1 MVSIHYKTNVKAMSR
16 WCLFTHLLEVAFPE
30 LVCSHTRNINV
41 DCDSDTRHFI
51 SPAVFTALLD
61 YLVLAV
67 NKQSKTKIFRHLIEL
82 FDMFPLSKQRDPSSC
97 KNNAAFTP
105 VRIPKVLT

>member
-1 MVSIHYKTNVKAMSR
+1 MSR
-16 WCLFTHLLEVAFPE
+16 WYLFTHLLEVTFPE

-67 NKQSKTKIFRHLIEL
+67 Y
-82 FDMFPLSKQRDPSSC
+82 
-97 KNNAAFTP
+97 
-105 VRIPKVLT
+105 

>member
-1 MVSIHYKTNVKAMSR
+1 MFMTSRKLRLVQWFLSIRRLKAMSR

-67 NKQSKTKIFRHLIEL
+67 Y
-82 FDMFPLSKQRDPSSC
+82 
-97 KNNAAFTP
+97 
-105 VRIPKVLT
+105 

>member
-1 MVSIHYKTNVKAMSR
+1 MVSNHYKTNLKAMSR
-16 WCLFTHLLEVAFPE
+16 WYLFTHLLEVAFPE

-41 DCDSDTRHFI
+41 DCDSDTQRFI

-67 NKQSKTKIFRHLIEL
+67 NIQSRTKLFRQLIEL

-97 KNNAAFTP
+97 KNNTAFTP

>member
-1 MVSIHYKTNVKAMSR
+1 MVSIHYKTNLKGMSR

-41 DCDSDTRHFI
+41 KCDSDTQHFI

-61 YLVLAV
+61 YLVLA
-67 NKQSKTKIFRHLIEL
+67 FY
-82 FDMFPLSKQRDPSSC
+82 
-97 KNNAAFTP
+97 
-105 VRIPKVLT
+105 

>member
-1 MVSIHYKTNVKAMSR
+1 MSR

-41 DCDSDTRHFI
+41 DCDSDTQHFI

-67 NKQSKTKIFRHLIEL
+67 Y
-82 FDMFPLSKQRDPSSC
+82 
-97 KNNAAFTP
+97 
-105 VRIPKVLT
+105 

>member
-1 MVSIHYKTNVKAMSR
+1 MFMTSRKLRLVQWFLSIKAMSR
-16 WCLFTHLLEVAFPE
+16 WYLFTHLLEVTFPE

-67 NKQSKTKIFRHLIEL
+67 Y
-82 FDMFPLSKQRDPSSC
+82 
-97 KNNAAFTP
+97 
-105 VRIPKVLT
+105 

>member
-1 MVSIHYKTNVKAMSR
+1 MVSNHYKTNLKAMSR

-61 YLVLAV
+61 YFVLVV
-67 NKQSKTKIFRHLIEL
+67 Y
-82 FDMFPLSKQRDPSSC
+82 
-97 KNNAAFTP
+97 
-105 VRIPKVLT
+105 